1 MNPITNKNQILI
13 RRSITFLKK
22 VWIIG
27 FVAVGA
33 TILLGSCIG
42 AKKISLTF
50 MSRFSGYGLNEDG
63 TYRYRIN
70 RSGHFW
76 VSEGKWEKLSNR
88 SIVLTS
94 ENPGLELFIEEPEN
108 NNSQLNLNK
117 GQLLFFLPDSCQLGG
132 LILIDLNINCINT
145 SLANR
150 IGVGDTLKIDDSLI
164 SYPIRV
170 HLVAYQPPHYAGQF
184 KLFSNEV
191 FIQKPPEGETLHLNV
206 SFDRDEYGARESP
219 FRYITHNRDTIT
231 Y

>member
-1 MNPITNKNQILI
+1 M
-13 RRSITFLKK
+13 RRSIVLLKK
-22 VWIIG
+22 VGIIG

-42 AKKISLTF
+42 SSKIPLTF

-63 TYRYRIN
+63 SYRYRIN
-70 RSGHFW
+70 RTGHLW

-94 ENPGLELFIEEPEN
+94 ENPGLELFIEIPEEN
-108 NNSQLNLNK
+108 DNQLNLDK
-117 GQLLFFLPDSCQLGG
+117 EQLAFTLPDSSLFSQT
-132 LILIDLNINCINT
+132 ILIDVNMIGINT
-145 SLANR
+145 SLTNR
-150 IGVGDTLKIDDSLI
+150 ISVGDTLTINDSLI

-170 HLVAYQPPHYAGQF
+170 YLVASLPPDYAGQF
-184 KLFSNEV
+184 KLFSDEV
-191 FIQKPPEGETLHLNV
+191 FIQKRPERGIVQLNA
-206 SFDRDEYGARESP
+206 SFDWDEFGQQESP